1 VFFDNI
7 LIYNSSF
14 DQHIYHLKTTFEVL
28 RFNQLYI
35 KESKCAFTQ
44 EQVEYLG
51 HIISKTGM
59 STDPSKVAA
68 MLDWRPTSVKGLR
81 GFLGLTS
88 YYYRFVKNYGII
100 SRFLTELLKKDG
112 FHWSL
117 EAKKAFAALTEAV
130 SNVPTLGLPN
140 FSKPFILE
148 TNACAS
154 RIGVVLVQEGRPLAF
169 F

>member
-1 VFFDNI
+1 M
-7 LIYNSSF
+7 YS
-14 DQHIYHLKTTFEVL
+14 
-28 RFNQLYI
+28 
-35 KESKCAFTQ
+35 KESKCAFAQ

-51 HIISKTGM
+51 HIISKTRV

-68 MLDWRPTSVKGLR
+68 MLGWPRPTNVRGLR
-81 GFLGLTS
+81 GFLGLTG
-88 YYYRFVKNYGII
+88 YYRRFVKNYGII
-100 SRFLTELLKKDG
+100 SRPLTELLKKDG
-112 FHWSL
+112 FHWSQ
-117 EAKKAFAALTEAV
+117 EAEKAFVDLKEAV